1 MNKRRCVEY
10 AEFFELQR
18 PVAPLPHCRFAF
30 ISGAPGTGKTSLA
43 LDFARLA
50 ADDDGIFAFY
60 MKGPNKWWDGY
71 LGQKTVVMDEAD
83 PESWAD
89 LESLL
94 KVWGDR
100 YPFVAEV
107 KGGSRKILPEWY
119 IVTSNYMLEELT
131 RREEETAFFDAMW
144 RRAGDGER
152 VFNMDTM
159 GHYRPQSIW
168 SLLREEDRRMYEDV
182 FGAFVEK
189 MRDDRV

>member
-18 PVAPLPHCRFAF
+18 PLAPLPHCRFAF
-30 ISGAPGTGKTSLA
+30 IFGAPGTGKTSLA
-43 LDFARLA
+43 LDFARLVS
-50 ADDDGIFAFY
+50 DVI
-60 MKGPNKWWDGY
+60 
-71 LGQKTVVMDEAD
+71 MDEAD
-83 PESWAD
+83 PETWAD

-100 YPFVAEV
+100 YSFVAEV
-107 KGGSRKILPEWY
+107 KGGSRKILPEWF
-119 IVTSNYMLEELT
+119 IVTSNYTLEELT
-131 RREEETAFFDAMW
+131 RRDEDAAFFDAMW

-159 GHYRPQSIW
+159 GQYRPQSIW
-168 SLLREEDRRMYEDV
+168 SLLSEEERRMYEDV

-189 MRDDRV
+189 MHDDRV